1 MAEKPSVFF
10 KATHSLMFGGEAS
23 RIRRRYGHDGM
34 DRYVS
39 LLCLLIDENDGTLD
53 VSDDDGW
60 RVLSDLLWF
69 DGDDECREFVAY
81 LAGRGIIDEKSLGD
95 GVLKSRIVDD
105 GIDSWLRARRGGRK
119 PSS

>member
-39 LLCLLIDENDGTLD
+39 LLCLLIDEDDGTLD
-53 VSDDDGW
+53 VSDDEGW
-60 RVLSDLLWF
+60 QVLSDRLWF
-69 DGDDECREFVAY
+69 DCEDACREFVAY
-81 LAGRGIIDEKSLGD
+81 LATRGVVDEKSLGD
-95 GVLKSRIVDD
+95 GVLRSRVVED
-105 GIDSWLRARRGGRK
+105 GIESWLKARRGGRK